1 MMFMLK
7 IVLVRSIDFSIL
19 KSSADNHSIFMLKI
33 VLVESV
39 AFYTQDVVLRI
50 VYSF

>member
-19 KSSADNHSIFMLKI
+19 KSSAGNHSIFMLKI
-33 VLVESV
+33 ELVRGM
-39 AFYTQDVVLRI
+39 AFYTQDVVLCI

>member
-1 MMFMLK
+1 MVFMLK

-19 KSSADNHSIFMLKI
+19 KSCAGNRSIFMLKI
-33 VLVESV
+33 VLVESI
-39 AFYTQDVVLRI
+39 AFYTQDVVLCI